1 MIGEMAEAMTI
12 DELARATGLTARNI
26 RAYQSRG
33 LLPPPE
39 IRGRT
44 GYYGPEHETRIAS
57 IRELQTAGFNLESIR
72 KLLDAVPNASAEE
85 ALTLGTALLVPW
97 APEAPEIV
105 DAETLVRRF
114 GLFDAEAIGRA
125 EAMGIVRSLPD
136 GRFQVDSP
144 TLLRAGEQV
153 VALGVPLSAAL
164 DVMEEVSRDADAVAR
179 TFVGLFMDH
188 VWRPFEA
195 AGRPGEG
202 LERVRLAAE
211 RLNPIATTV
220 LVTAF
225 QRRMAD
231 DIQTA
236 LGEEPGRRRGR
247 RENPRPATPRDTP
260 L

>member
-1 MIGEMAEAMTI
+1 MIGPVDGSMTI
-12 DELARATGLTARNI
+12 DELARETGLTARNI

-44 GYYGPEHETRIAS
+44 GYYGPEHEARISS

-97 APEAPEIV
+97 APEPPEVV
-105 DAETLVRRF
+105 DAETIVRRF
-114 GLFDAEAIGRA
+114 GLFDADAIRRA
-125 EAMGIVRSLPD
+125 EALGIVRALPD

-153 VALGVPLSAAL
+153 TALGVPLLAAL

-179 TFVGLFMDH
+179 TFVGLFMEH
-188 VWRPFEA
+188 VWRPFEE
-195 AGRPGEG
+195 AGRPLEG
-202 LERVRLAAE
+202 LELVRLAAE

-225 QRRMAD
+225 QRRMAE
-231 DIQTA
+231 DIQAA
-236 LGEEPGRRRGR
+236 LGDELDAGEAGAGPGAG
-247 RENPRPATPRDTP
+247 
-260 L
+260 